1 MSIQASE
8 PRSSRVPVW
17 PLAAIVICCLFCLS
31 CRSDIG
37 RPPAPEAKPAAT
49 LSAKDRAFSVL
60 ACGDILLART
70 PGKRASEQG
79 YRFLFSGVKDLV
91 SSADIAFAN
100 LESPASYLGAP
111 YPGKPE
117 NITFRADPAT
127 LFGVAW
133 AGFDVLS
140 MANNHMNDYGP
151 KALAETLDFIDLLGM
166 RRCGAGIDAEDARAP
181 AVIDRD
187 GVRFVFLGYAEPIWS
202 VVAARSAAA
211 ARAYA
216 RAEARLACSP
226 SPPHASYVA
235 DTSRAGVAPMET
247 GAILADIRRVR
258 NILAPDYLFVS
269 LHWGEEHQHMPSESQ
284 RTLARAIID
293 AGATAVLGHHPHVLQ
308 ALERYHGG
316 LIIYSLGN
324 FVFDMASS
332 QTYDS
337 AAVRLVVEG
346 GRLSHADIVPL
357 DIERTTY
364 RPVMAPAAE
373 AARRLADMQRW
384 SSSTHTDILIEG
396 TTGRLSF

>member
-1 MSIQASE
+1 MTM
-8 PRSSRVPVW
+8 R
-17 PLAAIVICCLFCLS
+17 AAAVICCLCCLS

-37 RPPAPEAKPAAT
+37 RPSVPAAVASP
-49 LSAKDRAFSVL
+49 SARDRAFSVL
-60 ACGDILLART
+60 ACGDILLSRT

-79 YRFLFSGVKDLV
+79 YRFLFTGVKDLV

-100 LESPASYLGAP
+100 LESPASYLGTP

-133 AGFDVLS
+133 AGFDILS

-151 KALAETLDFIDLLGM
+151 KALAETLDYIDLLGM
-166 RRCGAGIDAEDARAP
+166 RHCGAGIDAEDARAP

-202 VVAARSAAA
+202 VVAARSGVAAK
-211 ARAYA
+211 AYA
-216 RAEARLACSP
+216 RTEARLSYGRLSP
-226 SPPHASYVA
+226 RPSDIADASR
-235 DTSRAGVAPMET
+235 SGIAPMET
-247 GAILADIRRVR
+247 GAILADIRRIR
-258 NILAPDYLFVS
+258 ATLAPDYLFVS
-269 LHWGEEHQHMPSESQ
+269 LHWGEELQHMPGEPQ

-293 AGATAVLGHHPHVLQ
+293 AGATAVLGHHPHVPQ
-308 ALERYHGG
+308 SLERYHDG

-324 FVFDMASS
+324 FVFDMASG

-337 AAVRLVVEG
+337 AAVRIVVAG
-346 GRLSHADIVPL
+346 GRLSHADIIPIV
-357 DIERTTY
+357 IERTTY
-364 RPVMAPAAE
+364 RPVIAPAAE
-373 AARRLADMQRW
+373 AARRLADLQRW
-384 SSSTHTDILIEG
+384 SNSTHTDIRIEG